1 MGAIHRWLPTRPAAE
16 RVTMF
21 LASRHCCSGTASLL
35 KRSPMTHTLQ
45 PKPWIDAI
53 APYVP
58 GRSTTDDG
66 RKVAKLSSNE
76 NPLGT
81 SEIARAAFVAG
92 ASSLDRYPDA
102 AAAALREA
110 IAGHHALDPARV
122 IYGTGSDEILH
133 LAAGAYA
140 GQGDEVLFVRYGF
153 SVYPIAARRV
163 GATPVIAPDQDYATD
178 VDSLIAH
185 ITPRTRVIFVANPN
199 NPTGT
204 YSPAAEIARLH
215 AATPKDC
222 LMVIDQAYAEYLE
235 PADDDGA
242 FALAQREPNVLVTRT
257 FSKIFGL
264 AAERI
269 GWGYASAEVIE
280 AMHRIRAPF
289 NVTTAGQMAA
299 IAALGDQEFVD
310 RSRAHNLHWRAWFE
324 GEIASLGNKGL
335 RAVPSK
341 ANFSLVLFEGKL
353 TAEAAYKGLM
363 DAGYITRWLPGQELP
378 HGLRITIGT
387 EPEVTGLMRA
397 LRKLVE
403 AAG

>member
-1 MGAIHRWLPTRPAAE
+1 
-16 RVTMF
+16 
-21 LASRHCCSGTASLL
+21 
-35 KRSPMTHTLQ
+35 MTQMLQ
-45 PKPWIDAI
+45 PKPWIEAI

-81 SEIARAAFVAG
+81 SEAARGAFIAG
-92 ASSLDRYPDA
+92 ASSLYRYPDA
-102 AAAALREA
+102 SAADLREA
-110 IAGHHALDPARV
+110 IAAHHGLDPVRI

-140 GQGDEVLFVRYGF
+140 GPGDEVLFVKYGF

-163 GATPVIAPDQDYATD
+163 GADPVIAPDRDYATD
-178 VDSLIAH
+178 VDALIAH
-185 ITPRTRVIFVANPN
+185 ITPSTRVIFVANPN

-204 YSPAAEIARLH
+204 YSPAADIARLH

-222 LMVIDQAYAEYLE
+222 LLVIDQAYAEYLE
-235 PADDDGA
+235 PGDDDGA
-242 FALAQREPNVLVTRT
+242 FALAQRESNVLVTRT

-269 GWGYASAEVIE
+269 GWGYASSDVIE
-280 AMHRIRAPF
+280 AMHKIRAPF

-299 IAALGDQEFVD
+299 IAALGDTRFVEN
-310 RSRAHNLHWRAWFE
+310 SRDHNLKWRAWFE
-324 GEIASLGNKGL
+324 GEIAGLGNKGL

-353 TAEAAYKGLM
+353 TAEAAYEGLM
-363 DAGYITRWLPGQELP
+363 KAGYIVRWLPGQGLP
-378 HGLRITIGT
+378 HALRITIGT
-387 EPEVTGLMRA
+387 EEEITGLTAA